1 MNFIVNLGKP
11 AFFFLSAY
19 NTARLSFKLASLNG
33 LLNLIIFINAVFDS
47 KKQRFV
53 YNREMVFQNNAA
65 LLSSY
70 NHLVFFI
77 VPPPQKRKTASH
89 FIPWEKE
96 RERERERERE
106 NKLQVKH
113 IAQVYI
119 SVVIAIEYMALS
131 YKYFENLQQNFPK
144 KSCACSFLP

>member
-77 VPPPQKRKTASH
+77 VPPKKGKQLPILFLGRK
-89 FIPWEKE
+89 
-96 RERERERERE
+96 RERE
-106 NKLQVKH
+106 NKRQVKH

-119 SVVIAIEYMALS
+119 SVVIAIEYIS
-131 YKYFENLQQNFPK
+131 NKTSPK